1 MKKLFS
7 FLMLIGILAAG
18 CSQEEYGYTTNMG
31 DDANT
36 PSFTFVEGTYLT
48 PTIGSDGGALVYNF
62 ATNSAWSAT
71 SSEEWISITPASGDA
86 TATCFTI
93 SAPKN
98 LTGHARTTT
107 IKVEYGN
114 GKSLEILLSQAA
126 ELCAVNEIA
135 YRTTDGEIITPAT
148 VEGFGAEFTNNTYE
162 NGYGKLRFTGEVK
175 SIPAEAFKGCTTLKL
190 IILPEQLTT
199 IGDSAFEGCTE
210 LQEIRFNKA
219 VTTIGK
225 MTFSECEA
233 LSTIVLGE
241 NITTIGEGAFNK
253 CSQLESIAIPDGVS
267 HIGDYTFYSCASL
280 VAVSLGNSI
289 ESIGDSAFE
298 NCSALAEITL
308 PDSVKSI
315 ADNAF
320 ANCHNL
326 AKVTLG
332 NNIESIGDYAFTY
345 CKSLNSIA
353 LPNTVKSLGDYAF
366 LRCEKLANITLSEN
380 LTHIGEATFAN
391 CSSLMSITLPAAITS
406 IGNEAMFGCS
416 RLSTINCMSTTPPT
430 LGACAFDKYIVKSEG
445 VEAENGDKYDRETYE
460 VAAIGST
467 IYVPTNSAEAYKSAE
482 AWSNYAS
489 KITGKSF

>member
-107 IKVEYGN
+107 IKVAYGN

-135 YRTTDGEIITPAT
+135 YRTTDGEIFTPAT
-148 VEGFGAEFTNNTYE
+148 IEGFGAEFIDNTYE
-162 NGYGKLRFTGEVK
+162 NSYGKLCFTGEVK

-233 LSTIVLGE
+233 LSAIVLGE

-267 HIGDYTFYSCASL
+267 HIGNYTFYSCASL
-280 VAVSLGNSI
+280 VAV
-289 ESIGDSAFE
+289 
-298 NCSALAEITL
+298 
-308 PDSVKSI
+308 
-315 ADNAF
+315 
-320 ANCHNL
+320 
-326 AKVTLG
+326 
-332 NNIESIGDYAFTY
+332 
-345 CKSLNSIA
+345 
-353 LPNTVKSLGDYAF
+353 
-366 LRCEKLANITLSEN
+366 
-380 LTHIGEATFAN
+380 
-391 CSSLMSITLPAAITS
+391 
-406 IGNEAMFGCS
+406 
-416 RLSTINCMSTTPPT
+416 
-430 LGACAFDKYIVKSEG
+430 
-445 VEAENGDKYDRETYE
+445 
-460 VAAIGST
+460 
-467 IYVPTNSAEAYKSAE
+467 
-482 AWSNYAS
+482 
-489 KITGKSF
+489 